1 MRSTD
6 RTAVFVAALLLAA
19 GSMLPAVAHHGWG
32 SYDAEQVLT
41 LEVELDTVQIRNPHA
56 QVQITHD
63 GRQWNAVLAPV
74 SRMTTRGLPEGALV
88 AGKTVTIVG
97 YPRTDG
103 TPELRAERIIVDG
116 RTIEL
121 R

>member
-1 MRSTD
+1 MFRSLSLI
-6 RTAVFVAALLLAA
+6 VVVVMLALIA
-19 GSMLPAVAHHGWG
+19 PAFAHHGWG
-32 SYDAEQVLT
+32 SYDAQRAMT
-41 LEVELDTVQIRNPHA
+41 LEVKLDQVHYRNPHA
-56 QVQITHD
+56 EVSITHQ
-63 GRQWNAVLAPV
+63 GKTWNAVLAPTT
-74 SRMTTRGLPEGALV
+74 RMSARGLPDGALA
-88 AGKTVTIVG
+88 AGKTITIVG

>member
-1 MRSTD
+1 MSRFLSLT
-6 RTAVFVAALLLAA
+6 VIVALLSLVA
-19 GSMLPAVAHHGWG
+19 PALAHHGWG
-32 SYDAEQVLT
+32 SYDAQKVMT
-41 LEVELDTVQIRNPHA
+41 LEVKLDEVHYRNPHA
-56 QVQITHD
+56 EVSITHE
-63 GRQWNAVLAPV
+63 GKTWNAVLAPTT
-74 SRMTTRGLPEGALV
+74 RMSARGLPDGALA
-88 AGKTVTIVG
+88 AGKTIAIVG